1 MSTDTLYARYL
12 QIREQDTNIQGATA
26 VFGNSLLPI
35 IQHLAQENS
44 ISEQEVKAQIAA
56 GFAEKSGADVD
67 RVLRTIDEL
76 IALREEAHARAM
88 DWKESNM
95 AERAAIRRDREELP
109 A

>member
-1 MSTDTLYARYL
+1 MSTDTLYTRYL
-12 QIREQDTNIQGATA
+12 QIRDDDTNIQGASA
-26 VFGNSLLPI
+26 ISGSSLLPI
-35 IQHLAQENS
+35 IQHLATENDL
-44 ISEQEVKAQIAA
+44 SEQEVKAQIAT
-56 GFAEKSGADVD
+56 GFAEKSGTDVD